1 MAVVLLVD
9 DDAGTRTVLGRIVT
23 RLGHEVVAADGSSR
37 AIGVLSTRKVDLALT
52 DMEMPDGSGFDVL
65 EAGIRTNV
73 PVVIVT
79 GHGSV
84 EMAVGAMK
92 KGAANFLAKP
102 FTPDSVAS
110 VIEDVLGRTS
120 AEANGAA
127 TPTFFPVSTN
137 TEFKRV
143 LATLE
148 RVADTD
154 ATVLLTGESG
164 TGKEVIARAI
174 HASSKRRA
182 KAFAAV
188 NCGAIPEA
196 LLESELFGH
205 ARGAF
210 TGATTGRRGRFQVAE
225 GGTLF
230 LDEIGDMSPVLQVK
244 LLRVLQERTYEV
256 LGESTPVTADVR
268 FIAATHRNLTKMV
281 ADGAFR
287 EDLFYRLNVVPLH
300 LPPLRDRVGD
310 IPALAK
316 KFVAD
321 ANAAHTRSV
330 TGLADDAM
338 AILASHSW
346 PGNVRELSNVVERA
360 VVLKGSGVLEA
371 VDVPPLDERQA
382 RSEMALPLA
391 GLDLSDTLAR
401 IERNLIDQAM
411 DRVRGNKTLAASLLR
426 INRTTLVEKLKR
438 SDGGS
443 KS

>member
-9 DDAGTRTVLGRIVT
+9 DDASARTVLGRIVT
-23 RLGHEVVAADGSSR
+23 RLGHEVIAADGSVR
-37 AIGVLSTRKVDLALT
+37 AATVLAARKIDLTLT

-65 EAGIRTNV
+65 EAGIRAKV
-73 PVVIVT
+73 PVIIVT

-84 EMAVGAMK
+84 EMAVGAMR

-110 VIEDVLGRTS
+110 VIEDVLGR
-120 AEANGAA
+120 GAA
-127 TPTFFPVSTN
+127 TATGESTPTFVPASTN
-137 TEFKRV
+137 ADLKRV

-174 HASSKRRA
+174 HATSKRRGR
-182 KAFAAV
+182 AFAAV

-281 ADGAFR
+281 ADGTFR
-287 EDLFYRLNVVPLH
+287 EDLFYRLNVIPLH
-300 LPPLRDRVGD
+300 LPPLRERVGD
-310 IPALAK
+310 IPSLAR

-321 ANAAHTRSV
+321 ANAAHGRNVSGISDT
-330 TGLADDAM
+330 AM
-338 AILASHSW
+338 TILESHSW

-360 VVLKGSGVLEA
+360 VVLKGAGVLEA
-371 VDVPPLDERQA
+371 DDVPPLDERQV
-382 RSEMALPLA
+382 RSDMALPLA
-391 GLDLSDTLAR
+391 GLDLADTLAR
-401 IERNLIDQAM
+401 LERSLIEQAM
-411 DRVRGNKTLAASLLR
+411 ERVRGNKTLAANLLR

-438 SDGGS
+438 SEGGGR
-443 KS
+443 